1 MAFDKTIT
9 CTIVDDSDKDNG
21 RYRVTDGSS
30 KFIAYSETKTF
41 RNKDIVYVTIPK
53 GDFGEQKV
61 IIGKKTE
68 IEEEPFNYVRPFD
81 NFLPCTNNI
90 WEDINFN
97 GLIAA
102 GRDENAKPQ
111 KSELYKSFD
120 NFKNHYKGFTHLG
133 IKANFKSLLAAEQ
146 IASGNY
152 GIRLEMKC
160 VVKDVHS
167 TGEYQY
173 VLAQPAEEKKEE
185 KQYYIW
191 NETDKRYEA
200 TTATPENNENNLI
213 LYEQSKH
220 KTIKK
225 IFDLSCQ
232 DMLGNPFAFEIF
244 SNQEKVF
251 DISDIEDILAL
262 DIYFYQNGE
271 FKTKAGKDLPL
282 AKTANLFVSNIN
294 ILFGY
299 SLQNIDDEFVQLFT
313 TDSLNYQ
320 HTNDIEQN
328 RKNIDLRWAHKVG
341 DKLQVFT
348 KDNLEAW
355 YDEIFDRNEQNNTPY
370 ELLIDSSP
378 QQIENRHYYIPNAEK
393 DSNRLY
399 TWHQSGQVEDY
410 KNIIVYSLDKKFVPV
425 TEIKEGEWY
434 FKKQTFLVKD
444 FIKNQY
450 FFSGSGDKLDDNLL
464 NYDATIYE
472 KQKDFVTKSFIE
484 EVKKGQRKL
493 SDYIFYLYGQD
504 NSISPVSV
512 NTIEEFLPNK
522 IYCFNTYKEIKDFNF
537 ENILDQKNQDYYISL
552 YCPITISEIENE
564 DKINNTIVKPVFTQ
578 IDLNNI
584 ENIENFYTINTDIF
598 DEVFFTNEN
607 KYEPN
612 KYYYRKYKLDEIFE
626 IRWYRYNL
634 GVPAADE
641 FCGLYWERIPEC
653 TEGNNK
659 TYTDP
664 GETAFHCSLLPDF
677 LYNKTE
683 QIKAILIIKQG
694 DEQIPYYSNIITFE
708 NKNEVV
714 SIPTTEQ
721 ELALKLRIDDGTFGN
736 YYLYDESNNLI
747 DKSQSSI
754 RKSLTALFNKAD
766 FTSNSVLQDATKVT
780 WVFPVKNTML
790 NINIAETGGTY
801 FEPEPG
807 SAYGKIVI
815 EEKRNSYQLIYNI
828 ENTFNFNKNNNSI
841 TCTIEKDGEIFS
853 TTQEFSFGNSGSN
866 GSDYTLVL
874 DLLTADNMVTL
885 DPISNVYSFR
895 EVQQPTQVDFNN
907 YFVYDENTGYL
918 RKATGEYD
926 KDIKYYICI
935 SKDSNGNTTLTKE
948 YLPLTEVYQ
957 ESDKE
962 IIFNNNNGQLKD
974 LSVTIFKLEKDVYTP
989 VTNFSEITANN
1000 WNNYYIANNLEML
1013 YGYYYSDK
1021 AFRVLKTSTPVE
1033 EIKVRATLYDQSNN
1047 KINLNLDNYTFNWS
1061 FDFDNDKSIQ
1071 EKDKKGLFKI
1081 HTTENKNEVV
1091 LLKQK
1096 IDKGK
1101 IKVTSTED
1109 TEGTKAIEAIDSL
1122 CILTATL
1129 SGFGNYDLEAY
1140 LPIPL
1145 RANYGVIRY
1154 QGPDK
1159 IIYSTTGVPNYYK
1172 DEINLFYNDT
1182 KGNDK
1187 NYPIFGSNSTPCFSI
1202 LNNEEEKG
1210 KHLLPILETKKEK
1223 EVPYIKLIP
1232 KSTFIQGLKPFGI
1245 QYTDTQQ
1252 TKIFTQPILNIQ
1264 NRYFSSTLNKW
1275 DGELSVDDNNNTIL
1289 AKMIGAGR
1297 KNSDNTFSG
1306 VMLGDWTG
1314 SVDANDGG
1322 KLSLKE
1328 HIGLYGIHKGETS
1341 FGFTEQGIGFIG
1353 KAGKGRILLD
1363 GNNSVITSSDWTL
1376 NGEYGG
1382 HKGLYIKIDD
1392 GFILMRKDSNSDALI
1407 KLNVLASGGKDNSN
1421 LSDKEK
1427 YDENGI
1433 QISGNYTNLNPEPGL
1448 DENNNPKDSDYPFVI
1463 AKDKKNF
1470 TKIGWNGNIYLGG
1483 THSGDTSIESG
1494 YISLNAAADKYPLD
1508 INSHFA
1514 VAWNG
1519 ALTISKQ
1526 NIISEFGKGEEGK
1539 DEYIAPESSKNFI
1552 FEDDTRGYGKP
1563 DPKTGFEYTEIERKN
1578 NDSNELQDKG
1588 ETKLASKSDNPYDY
1602 SSLNKLFHGLHATPD
1617 GDMYLSR
1624 KLVIGSRFSAT
1635 ADGYLRAKAGLF
1647 DDCNANVFQVRAL
1660 EANGSSATI
1669 DLNTPIEDRLKK
1681 TTDIFDKEG
1690 RLQPDF
1696 KGAKIGDMGW
1706 LQGSYGEEVVDISA
1720 KEYDALSED
1729 EQKDYQ
1735 GYTKPD
1741 GEQRYQKTIQKYTMN
1756 LGISSQEGCGIV
1768 LNSQSNVRID
1778 SASDRGTYFNGGVF
1792 TAKMNKGIDLYQ
1804 INSEDAN
1811 YGIRIHSMKDLNQ
1824 RSADRIKLSVES
1836 NRPFSADWSDTE
1848 KITDIH
1854 GNENWVYRYNTAIIL
1869 EKNYLR
1875 LHKYTTDGTAGQIS
1889 IGENKSVIELV
1900 SNINSALQSITI
1912 GKNNNNS
1919 ISFNGYGQYLLE
1931 GQNIG
1936 KNTQNNQSFNIILYN
1951 NDGTE
1956 VKPTGQFLL
1965 RGRVG
1970 EESYFKSA
1978 GPLSLNSYGAT
1989 GASIKIGIDKDNPN
2003 ILNIK
2008 SNNFNLTK
2016 TSLIV
2021 ENIPAKNQKGIY
2033 ARFA

>member
-1 MAFDKTIT
+1 MAFDKTIA
-9 CTIVDDSDKDNG
+9 CTIVDDSDKNNG

-120 NFKNHYKGFTHLG
+120 NFENHYKGFTHLG

-271 FKTKAGKDLPL
+271 FKTKTGKDLPL

-320 HTNDIEQN
+320 HTNDTEQN

-552 YCPITISEIENE
+552 YCPITINEIENE

-584 ENIENFYTINTDIF
+584 ENIENFYIINADIF
-598 DEVFFTNEN
+598 DEVFFTNENKNEN

-694 DEQIPYYSNIITFE
+694 DEQIPYYSNTITFE

-801 FEPEPG
+801 IEPESG

-853 TTQEFSFGNSGSN
+853 TTQEFSFGNNGSN

-885 DPISNVYSFR
+885 NPISNVYSFR
-895 EVQQPTQVDFNN
+895 EVQQPTQVDFDN

-918 RKATGEYD
+918 RKPTEKYD
-926 KDIKYYICI
+926 KDIKYYICT
-935 SKDSNGNTTLTKE
+935 SKDSNGNTMLTKE
-948 YLPLTEVYQ
+948 YLPLNEVYQ

-974 LSVTIFKLEKDVYTP
+974 LSVTVFKLEKDVYTP

-1013 YGYYYSDK
+1013 YGYYYSDE

-1061 FDFDNDKSIQ
+1061 FDFDNDKSTQ

-1101 IKVTSTED
+1101 IKVTS

-1223 EVPYIKLIP
+1223 EVSYIKLIP

-1245 QYTDTQQ
+1245 QYTDIQQ

-1363 GNNSVITSSDWTL
+1363 GDNSVITSSNWTL
-1376 NGEYGG
+1376 DGNYNT
-1382 HKGLYIKIDD
+1382 HQGLYMKIDD
-1392 GFILMRKDSNSDALI
+1392 GFILMRDSSQSHYI
-1407 KLNVLASGGKDNSN
+1407 KLDVLGKTDSAIRDSYGKSSPSPNPTPGESN
-1421 LSDKEK
+1421 
-1427 YDENGI
+1427 
-1433 QISGNYTNLNPEPGL
+1433 
-1448 DENNNPKDSDYPFVI
+1448 DYPFVVYG
-1463 AKDKKNF
+1463 DKNNF
-1470 TKIGWNGNIYLGG
+1470 TQIGWNGNIYL
-1483 THSGDTSIESG
+1483 SGSRETTIEDEEGKKIKTG
-1494 YISLNAAADKYPLD
+1494 YIYLNAAASTYPLD
-1508 INSHFA
+1508 INDHFA
-1514 VAWNG
+1514 VGWNG
-1519 ALTISKQ
+1519 ALTISKNSISYSERAS
-1526 NIISEFGKGEEGK
+1526 NIIDK
-1539 DEYIAPESSKNFI
+1539 D
-1552 FEDDTRGYGKP
+1552 DQ
-1563 DPKTGFEYTEIERKN
+1563 RKN
-1578 NDSNELQDKG
+1578 LYNLSSNEDK
-1588 ETKLASKSDNPYDY
+1588 LINDVSKRIIYDESDKSVDAIKSYNNNQYDY
-1602 SSLNKLFHGLHATPD
+1602 STIKDGFKGLYATPD

-1624 KLVIGSRFSAT
+1624 KLIIGSNFSAT
-1635 ADGYLRAKAGLF
+1635 ADGYLKAKSALF
-1647 DDCNANVFQVRAL
+1647 DDCNANVFQVRYL
-1660 EANGSSATI
+1660 PPGGGDEKI
-1669 DLNTPIEDRLKK
+1669 
-1681 TTDIFDKEG
+1681 
-1690 RLQPDF
+1690 DF
-1696 KGAKIGDMGW
+1696 KNSSIPPYKEQTSNKLKADYTIYGANIGSMGW
-1706 LQGSYGEEVVDISA
+1706 LEGSRDNPNFNSKEE
-1720 KEYDALSED
+1720 ETED
-1729 EQKDYQ
+1729 N
-1735 GYTKPD
+1735 P
-1741 GEQRYQKTIQKYTMN
+1741 KTLATYN
-1756 LGISSQEGCGIV
+1756 LGFKSKAGCGIV
-1768 LNSQSNVRID
+1768 LDSATNIRID
-1778 SASDRGTYFNGGVF
+1778 NDKEIGGTYFNGNILQMD
-1792 TAKMNKGIDLYQ
+1792 MNQDINILQQSEKNGRIRIGSVGQ
-1804 INSEDAN
+1804 ILSRSREKIRFAIEPNYTGRN
-1811 YGIRIHSMKDLNQ
+1811 YGHNFEDTTEIKD
-1824 RSADRIKLSVES
+1824 
-1836 NRPFSADWSDTE
+1836 
-1848 KITDIH
+1848 
-1854 GNENWVYRYNTAIIL
+1854 NENGTSTTNYLYNTAFALDDKNIYLNYQDIVQTIIGIGNANQKDYYKFSVKTNPTTGDPYYRALTINKNGETIGTKMSSYSFDTDPNSTSAKFLLTIQGKNKEGVEQPKSFFKLYSSQTKSELSAGHGLLLQSTTGTKNPQIIL
-1869 EKNYLR
+1869 GE
-1875 LHKYTTDGTAGQIS
+1875 TVIGTEDEYRKGD
-1889 IGENKSVIELV
+1889 SVIVKGGHLLV
-1900 SNINSALQSITI
+1900 
-1912 GKNNNNS
+1912 
-1919 ISFNGYGQYLLE
+1919 
-1931 GQNIG
+1931 
-1936 KNTQNNQSFNIILYN
+1936 
-1951 NDGTE
+1951 D
-1956 VKPTGQFLL
+1956 
-1965 RGRVG
+1965 
-1970 EESYFKSA
+1970 
-1978 GPLSLNSYGAT
+1978 
-1989 GASIKIGIDKDNPN
+1989 D
-2003 ILNIK
+2003 
-2008 SNNFNLTK
+2008 
-2016 TSLIV
+2016 
-2021 ENIPAKNQKGIY
+2021 IPPENQKGIY